1 MSLMLPK
8 SPRIEL
14 PRHLERVRDMRCLAT
29 GQTPCDP
36 HHLLMGW
43 NRKGE
48 KPHDFWTIPLIH
60 SEHMFLHDNKNGGEK
75 WYLRNLL
82 NKDDV
87 LLRDVW
93 RAYARSLYEDEM
105 TA

>member
-1 MSLMLPK
+1 MSMMLPK

-14 PRHLERVRDMRCLAT
+14 PRHLARVRDMRCLAT

-36 HHLLMGW
+36 HHLLLGW

-48 KPHDFWTIPLIH
+48 KPHDLWTIPLTH
-60 SEHMFLHDNKNGGEK
+60 AEHMDLHRIGEK
-75 WYLRNLL
+75 RYLRDLL
-82 NKDDV
+82 NRDDA

-93 RAYARSLYEDEM
+93 RAFARSLYEGM
-105 TA
+105 TP